1 MICLAIEMTRRCNL
15 KCKFCAKGEPQD
27 LDISKS
33 IIDKTLDEMQGV
45 FINSLRVSGGEP
57 LLVPELIEY
66 LFDKIIE
73 KHILINDIV
82 IFTNGLNTDLQLCN
96 SICKIIRYQKQIEP
110 EISDSKNL
118 CSGFSEYVYGGLH
131 KYKFSIIISDVGRNP
146 FLFKNLEKTRI
157 FFDENVKDENFIISR
172 QSYTMND
179 FGCLALEGQAA
190 KNYKDL
196 LGNNVALDA
205 IRYINHNYYFI
216 LDLKEDNHLITKTL
230 SISANGN
237 VFPGCLMSFDRV
249 DKSPMFNIMDC
260 KNDFFRRV
268 NSYCWRYPVNNKVA
282 DLRSRFLAYNFC
294 QKNNIKVNMSNIE
307 DINIKF
313 LNYLSNKYEYIA
325 IEIHQKYPELSFLIV
340 ELLSNLILAKNLLSN
355 NIPIDQIKGYLGL
368 LSELDMD
375 IVNAISID
383 LCNKWIEKIK
393 KHYHL
398 H

>member
-1 MICLAIEMTRRCNL
+1 MTRRCNL

-33 IIDKTLDEMQGV
+33 IIDKTLDEVQGV

-66 LFDKIIE
+66 LLDKIIE
-73 KHILINDIV
+73 KHILVNDIV
-82 IFTNGLNTDLQLCN
+82 IFTNGLNTDLQLCK
-96 SICKIIRYQKQIEP
+96 SIYKIIRYQRQIEP
-110 EISDSKNL
+110 EISDSKKL

-146 FLFKNLEKTRI
+146 LLFKNIENTRL
-157 FFDENVKDENFIISR
+157 FFNKNVKDENFIISR

-179 FGCLALEGQAA
+179 FGCLALEGRAA

-196 LGNNVALDA
+196 LGNTVALDA

-230 SISANGN
+230 SVSANGN
-237 VFPGCLMSFDRV
+237 VFPGCLMSYDRV

-260 KNDFFRRV
+260 KNDFFDRV
-268 NSYCWRYPVNNKVA
+268 NNFCWQYPINNQVA
-282 DLRSRFLAYNFC
+282 NLRSKYEACKFC
-294 QKNNIKVNMSNIE
+294 KENNIKLK
-307 DINIKF
+307 INEYDEIN
-313 LNYLSNKYEYIA
+313 LNVLDYISCKCERTA
-325 IEIHQKYPELSFLIV
+325 KEIHSQYPELDFLIV
-340 ELLSNLILAKNLLSN
+340 EPLSELMVAKALLSN

-368 LSELDMD
+368 FSELDMD

>member
-1 MICLAIEMTRRCNL
+1 MTRRCNL

-27 LDISKS
+27 LVISKS

-131 KYKFSIIISDVGRNP
+131 KYTFSIIISDVGRNP
-146 FLFKNLEKTRI
+146 LLFKNLEKTRI

-179 FGCLALEGQAA
+179 FGCLALEGRAA

-205 IRYINHNYYFI
+205 IRYINPNYYFI
-216 LDLKEDNHLITKTL
+216 LDLKEDKHLITKTL
-230 SISANGN
+230 SVSANGN
-237 VFPGCLMSFDRV
+237 VFPGCLMSYDRV
-249 DKSPMFNIMDC
+249 DRSPMFNIMDC

-268 NSYCWRYPVNNKVA
+268 NSYCWCYPVNNKVA
-282 DLRSRFLAYNFC
+282 DLRSKYEALKYC
-294 QKNNIKVNMSNIE
+294 KENNVKLK
-307 DINIKF
+307 INEYDEINLNV
-313 LNYLSNKYEYIA
+313 LNYISIKCERTA
-325 IEIHQKYPELSFLIV
+325 KEIHNQYPELDFLIV
-340 ELLSNLILAKNLLSN
+340 EPLSELMVAKALLSN

-368 LSELDMD
+368 LSELDME
-375 IVNAISID
+375 IVNAISSD

-393 KHYHL
+393 KCYHL